1 MFGLGMPEIIVI
13 VLVALIIFGPD
24 KLPEMARGIGK
35 GIQEFRNL
43 TTGVEKQMKDEF
55 DSILN
60 DGEEPPKKTASP
72 KPSGVNNEP
81 AVPIYKRSVKKKV
94 SKKADETKE
103 EPVVKISKE
112 PKEET
117 VLKTSDENKSE
128 MVAAAEN
135 DKDTDKGT
143 DKEAGET

>member
-55 DSILN
+55 EAIIK
-60 DGEEPPKKTASP
+60 DGEEPPKTAALS
-72 KPSGVNNEP
+72 KMDKVKVE
-81 AVPIYKRSVKKKV
+81 AKEEVKEEVMEEVKEEVKK
-94 SKKADETKE
+94 
-103 EPVVKISKE
+103 
-112 PKEET
+112 
-117 VLKTSDENKSE
+117 
-128 MVAAAEN
+128 
-135 DKDTDKGT
+135 
-143 DKEAGET
+143 EAK